1 MEASQAGER
10 KRGLSPAAWTLVVL
24 AIGLV
29 LGALLV
35 LVPRPDRPGGPG
47 PGPGPGMF
55 ETAADIDVILSTVSL
70 AFLVGLLAVYART
83 YSQTRAPFALG
94 LIIVLAALL
103 FQGLLTSPL
112 FFGAFGHPVGDL
124 GPFLL
129 VADGFKTGAFAAF
142 LYLSL
147 Q

>member
-1 MEASQAGER
+1 MEPKEARER

-24 AIGLV
+24 AIGV
-29 LGALLV
+29 ALGALLV
-35 LVPRPDRPGGPG
+35 FIPRPDRPGPG
-47 PGPGPGMF
+47 PGPGPRMF

-70 AFLVGLLAVYART
+70 AFLVALLAVYAKT

-94 LIIVLAALL
+94 LIVVLAALL

>member
-1 MEASQAGER
+1 MVPSQAGER

-24 AIGLV
+24 AIGLA
-29 LGALLV
+29 LGALLA

-47 PGPGPGMF
+47 PRPGMF
-55 ETAADIDVILSTVSL
+55 ETYDDVDVVLSTVST
-70 AFLVGLLAVYART
+70 AFLVALLVVYAKT
-83 YSQTRAPFALG
+83 YSETRAPFALG
-94 LIIVLAALL
+94 LIVVLGALL
-103 FQGLLTSPL
+103 FQGIRTSPL
-112 FFGAFGHPVGDL
+112 LFGAFGHALGSL

-129 VADGFKTGAFAAF
+129 VADAFKAGAFAAF